1 MSGGIDP
8 AWRSRVFGATTFNTF
23 MNIKIDIKS
32 ASIGLGIG
40 VLVMLGIAAAS
51 SPGSIGR
58 YQVAG
63 TANHAVI
70 IDTAT
75 GQAWSTFLMTSGG
88 RTDGDFYQ
96 PKTGEKK

>member
-1 MSGGIDP
+1 M
-8 AWRSRVFGATTFNTF
+8 NTR
-23 MNIKIDIKS
+23 IDIKS
-32 ASIGLGIG
+32 ASIGLGVG

-51 SPGSIGR
+51 SSGSVGR

-63 TANHAVI
+63 TAAHAVI

-75 GQAWSTFLMTSGG
+75 GQAWSTYLMSSGG
-88 RTDGDFYQ
+88 RADPDFYL